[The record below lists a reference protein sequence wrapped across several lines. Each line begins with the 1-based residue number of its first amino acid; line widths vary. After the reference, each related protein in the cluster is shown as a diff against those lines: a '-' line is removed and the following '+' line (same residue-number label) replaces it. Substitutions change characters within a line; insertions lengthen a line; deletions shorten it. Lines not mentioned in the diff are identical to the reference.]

1 MSSSSVSPVL
11 SGRPALSGEAL
22 LSLGMVLLGAFVVWQ
37 GSLAKAATSY
47 SGVGPGLF
55 PTLIGSGLSLIGLVL
70 GWEALNGGWRAMP
83 DDETTRQGADW
94 RAFGLISLAVLLHM
108 ALVGWAGFIIASAL
122 LYALIAR
129 GFGSTR
135 PARDIVIAVLISVPV
150 FFIFTR
156 GLGLNLPAGWLGWGT
171 MT

>member
-1 MSSSSVSPVL
+1 MSSSSIASVSA
-11 SGRPALSGEAL
+11 GRPALGGEAL

-37 GSLAKAATSY
+37 GSLVKAAASY

-70 GWEALNGGWRAMP
+70 GWQALNGGWRAMP
-83 DDETTRQGADW
+83 DDETTHQGADW

-108 ALVGWAGFIIASAL
+108 LLIGWAGFIIASAL

-129 GFGSTR
+129 GFGSLR
-135 PARDIVIAVLISVPV
+135 PGRDIVIAVLIAVPV

-171 MT
+171 

>member
-1 MSSSSVSPVL
+1 MSSSPVP
-11 SGRPALSGEAL
+11 SGRPAIGGEAL
-22 LSLGMVLLGAFVVWQ
+22 LSLGMVVLGAFVVWQ
-37 GSLAKAATSY
+37 GSLVTVAAGH

-70 GWEALNGGWRAMP
+70 GWQALNGGWHGMP
-83 DDETTRQGADW
+83 DDETAQQSADW

-108 ALVGWAGFIIASAL
+108 ALIGWAGFIIASAL

-135 PARDIVIAVLISVPV
+135 PARDIVIAAVLSVLV
-150 FFIFTR
+150 FFLFTR
-156 GLGLNLPAGWLGWGT
+156 GLGLNLPAGWLTWGT
-171 MT
+171 

>member
-1 MSSSSVSPVL
+1 MSSSSIAPVSTH
-11 SGRPALSGEAL
+11 RPALGGEVL
-22 LSLGMVLLGAFVVWQ
+22 LALGMVLLGAFVVWQ
-37 GSLAKAATSY
+37 GSRVEAAASY

-83 DDETTRQGADW
+83 DDESTREGADW

-108 ALVGWAGFIIASAL
+108 LLIGWAGFIIASAL

-129 GFGSTR
+129 GFGSHR
-135 PARDIVIAVLISVPV
+135 PGRDIVIAVLIAVPV

-156 GLGLNLPAGWLGWGT
+156 GLGLNLPAGWLSWGV
-171 MT
+171 